1 MEEWAWRAKLR
12 LSRFG
17 GMEYWKTR
25 NAERQ
30 TPNVFAFSLFCGYS
44 SSIRSSIEP
53 SEPGTPNAKRRT
65 GRPTRHAGCVCYY
78 YPLPNGKRRISDAEP
93 PNAEGER
100 RGGVW
105 LDRECECG
113 HSER

>member
-1 MEEWAWRAKLR
+1 MGLEGEAPPEPVWRNGVL
-12 LSRFG
+12 
-17 GMEYWKTR
+17 EDP
-25 NAERQ
+25 ERR